1 VTALGSHFSKMEE
14 IEEFSGFSKLSIA
27 KCEQRSQFLSE
38 LIRNLENEIQEA
50 ENFPG
55 DQDAHIIDTI
65 EFSELSESEIEL
77 SEDEGAEF
85 LSGDNRGNSFD
96 LESEDELTRVED
108 LIDDPESEVEIDD
121 DEVLSTDILNNCP
134 EIIDDADESDAVSI
148 DGADV
153 DTDSNLVVEITPL
166 AASSEETLSSEEL
179 VSAVILDI
187 LDNIYRR
194 VEFSKEKNEEI
205 NEICDVDLQ
214 LNRPPLQLARLEEV
228 RSDSVLIGGRTLRAR
243 HSSSGSNAGQQ
254 TGGSRSRNSSG
265 GSGRGDSK
273 KARRDSSSGSTDK
286 VRHSSGESIKD
297 GGERISRQS
306 SVESASG
313 EAIKEEITAVRTL
326 RRRHA
331 SNGSNTTETAEP
343 ARKRRARF
351 SSGEGRSTR
360 STSGDVLERSRHSS
374 DDESIPS
381 NLSTPRMSP
390 RSRSPVKPVAGES
403 VVVNL
408 PKKKKK
414 KDSFEG
420 KARAEADVLKR
431 IAELQ
436 TQGLWMGKKM
446 IKKEEEKGK
455 YHWDFVLE
463 EMVWLAAVVQ
473 QEIKTKKVLAKKC
486 ASMIQKHF
494 KDKEL
499 SVMRAEKAKEA
510 NLRRIASMMSR
521 EVKNFWNNVNK
532 LFEYRVKIK
541 LDAKRKEALDQHLNF
556 IVDKT
561 EKYSTLL
568 AESLAENNSSMPN
581 SIPNSGAPSRSES
594 VMSGEEEAENDM
606 EYSPD
611 ADSDDDEETIEK
623 EEKEIEDKANENEIN
638 ELENEAEVPIEEL
651 LKKYYPDEF
660 GSIEVLKK
668 SDEIKTETDDDK
680 QNIESTINEDDKSE
694 DVGRGRR
701 RKKPLNI
708 EEIEARIKAEEDEQ
722 ALKKAESEA
731 KDEPED
737 EDDDKSDTEEDKLEE
752 YASMAAKF
760 QPTGNTLDTTT
771 VKTKVPFLLKHTL
784 REYQHIG
791 LDWMVSLFERSLNG
805 ILADEMGLG
814 KTIQTIAFL
823 SHLACDRGNWGPHLI
838 VVPTSV
844 MLNWEMEIKKWS
856 PAFKVLVYYGSQ
868 KERRLKRVGWT
879 KQNAFH
885 ICITSYKLVI
895 QDHSSFRRFK
905 WQYFILDE
913 AQHIKNFKSQRW
925 QLLLNFTSVGR
936 LLLTGTPLQNNLMEL
951 WSLMHFLMPHVFES
965 HRDFKEWFSNPM
977 AGMVEGNSEYNDS
990 LIKRLHKV
998 LRPFILRR
1006 LKNEV
1011 EKQLPKKYE
1020 HLVKC
1025 PLSKRQRFLYDD
1037 FMSRAKTRET
1047 LNSGNLLS
1055 VINVLMQLRKCC
1067 NHPNLFEPRP
1077 TLSPFVMELARPKVP
1092 DQADGVLTYN
1102 PLKEISL
1109 DNSPLLIS
1117 PLETKISAYTW
1128 FRCSTLRCSQATML
1142 EPPDPPAPFSCPKD
1156 KMRFEIRC
1164 QAPAVPKIQM
1174 VENPS
1179 FCQLE
1184 QTPLGPVIPVRYL
1197 SHPSGW
1203 LWQNG
1208 VKMKAPHG
1216 YFKIAKVKPMEIV
1229 SKQEDP
1235 DMDEDPCWKPVV
1247 DEEKSPEKDPQ
1258 KRKAEE
1264 ASLQDPYEDLFRHS
1278 KGIFSSSLFQNERL
1292 STVPPRSPSK
1302 NHTKRR
1308 KVEAKAREEL
1318 LEMPRMTQLRKDQT
1332 MSRRK
1337 LNLKL
1342 NDTKTNLIPM
1352 YGQELVELVE
1362 SMHILPASTLRTKL
1376 EIAITCTGY
1385 NNRKEEITCYSNSHS
1400 NISLVSKV
1408 DAIVERLTPIF
1419 SQFLMYVPEVSV
1431 PSPPPPTEL
1440 HSIPLPKSR
1449 YPGDFLVSKFQIQ
1462 CPDTRLIQYDCGK
1475 LQVLSKLLQT
1485 LQAGAHRALIFT
1497 QMTKM
1502 LDVLE
1507 AFLNYHGYVYMRLDG
1522 STKVE
1527 MRQCLM
1533 ERFNNDKKY
1542 FIFIL
1547 STRSGGVGI
1556 NLTGADTVI
1565 FYDSDWNPTMDAQA
1579 QDRCHRIGQTRDVH
1593 IYRLVSERTV
1603 EENIL
1608 KKANQK
1614 RLLGDIAIEGGNFT
1628 TAFFKKSTIS
1638 DLFDDGANT
1647 VEEEEGDQEVVN
1659 ESQTKTIGAFET
1671 ALATA
1676 EDDSD
1681 IQATK
1686 EAKAEENQDEN
1697 DFKEEEDQFN
1707 AVLNELSRVERYA
1720 LKHME
1725 WEEAEYIQEQLE
1737 AADAEIE
1744 ARKEE
1749 FDAEKLDE
1757 LTQEVREE
1765 LGVSSDEEEDEVD
1778 DGEGEQESEE
1788 EVDEYAPDENDS
1800 DDEDT
1805 IDKDEKHEQKDEFE
1819 INMLE
1824 NEAEVPMEELLK
1836 MYYPDQWR
1844 QMQGEGGGDTDGTEG
1859 SGGEGV
1865 EGRKKTRSRGNVE
1878 IDLWAL
1884 ENPEEALRASS
1895 AITPPVTK

>member
-1 VTALGSHFSKMEE
+1 MD
-14 IEEFSGFSKLSIA
+14 
-27 KCEQRSQFLSE
+27 
-38 LIRNLENEIQEA
+38 QEG
-50 ENFPG
+50 ERV
-55 DQDAHIIDTI
+55 AHIIDTI
-65 EFSELSESEIEL
+65 DFSELSESEIEL

-85 LSGDNRGNSFD
+85 LSGDNRGNSL
-96 LESEDELTRVED
+96 LEDESADELTRVED
-108 LIDDPESEVEIDD
+108 LIDDPDSEVEIDD
-121 DEVLSTDILNNCP
+121 DDLLSNTIENNCP
-134 EIIDDADESDAVSI
+134 EIPDDADESDANSY
-148 DGADV
+148 D
-153 DTDSNLVVEITPL
+153 DTDVESNLVVEITPL
-166 AASSEETLSSEEL
+166 AEAALEDISSDQLVAAVLSDIIIE
-179 VSAVILDI
+179 VITEIEDKYNVDI
-187 LDNIYRR
+187 SDGEHSVRT
-194 VEFSKEKNEEI
+194 
-205 NEICDVDLQ
+205 
-214 LNRPPLQLARLEEV
+214 PPYLPRLEEV
-228 RSDSVLIGGRTLRAR
+228 KADSIIIGGRTLRAR
-243 HSSSGSNAGQQ
+243 HTSTGSNSNA
-254 TGGSRSRNSSG
+254 GGSRSRNSSG
-265 GSGRGDSK
+265 GSGRGDSSK
-273 KARRDSSSGSTDK
+273 PAKRVRLSSNGSITRDRT
-286 VRHSSGESIKD
+286 RHSSGESQDSSSKKSNAVKL
-297 GGERISRQS
+297 ESLSRQS
-306 SVESASG
+306 SIES
-313 EAIKEEITAVRTL
+313 ITNEESPVDQILEVRTS
-326 RRRHA
+326 RRRNA
-331 SNGSNTTETAEP
+331 STDNGDVTEPPCKT
-343 ARKRRARF
+343 RARD
-351 SSGEGRSTR
+351 SSVDGRSTR
-360 STSGDVLERSRHSS
+360 STSGDVLDRSRHSS
-374 DDESIPS
+374 GESESSPS
-381 NLSTPRMSP
+381 NVSTPRMSP
-390 RSRSPVKPVAGES
+390 RSRSPVKTISGPGDTS
-403 VVVNL
+403 VVVTL

-420 KARAEADVLKR
+420 KARAEADILKR

-436 TQGLWMGKKM
+436 TQGLWTGKKM
-446 IKKEEEKGK
+446 VKQKDDDRGK

-486 ASMIQKHF
+486 ANMIQKHF

-510 NLRRIASMMSR
+510 NLRRIALMMSR
-521 EVKNFWNNVNK
+521 EVKSFWGNVNK

-568 AESLAENNSSMPN
+568 AESLAENNSVPN
-581 SIPNSGAPSRSES
+581 SVPNSGAPSRSVS
-594 VMSGEEEAENDM
+594 VMSGEEEGDNDM

-623 EEKEIEDKANENEIN
+623 EEKEIEDKGNENEIN
-638 ELENEAEVPIEEL
+638 ELENEAEVPIEDL
-651 LKKYYPDEF
+651 LKKYYPDQF
-660 GSIEVLKK
+660 G
-668 SDEIKTETDDDK
+668 
-680 QNIESTINEDDKSE
+680 NIEAQKREDESKVGKEGDANATLKIEDGEKAENSSE
-694 DVGRGRR
+694 EVGRGRR

-708 EEIEARIKAEEDEQ
+708 EEIEARIKVEEEEL
-722 ALKKAESEA
+722 ALKKAESEGMDVQES
-731 KDEPED
+731 KDEEG
-737 EDDDKSDTEEDKLEE
+737 SDTDGEDKLEE

-823 SHLACDRGNWGPHLI
+823 GHLACDRSNWGPHLI

-844 MLNWEMEIKKWS
+844 MLNWEMEIKKWF
-856 PAFKVLVYYGSQ
+856 PAFKVMVYYGSQ
-868 KERRLKRVGWT
+868 KERKLKRVGWT

-1047 LNSGNLLS
+1047 LSSGNLLS
-1055 VINVLMQLRKCC
+1055 VINILMQLRKCC

-1077 TLSPFVMELARPKVP
+1077 TLSPFVMDLAKPKIP

-1102 PLKEISL
+1102 PLREISL
-1109 DNSPLLIS
+1109 DTSPLLIA
-1117 PLETKISAYTW
+1117 PLETQISAYTW
-1128 FRCSTLRCSQATML
+1128 FRCSSLRCPPTTML
-1142 EPPDPPAPFSCPKD
+1142 NPPDIQPPFSCPRD
-1156 KMRFEIRC
+1156 KLRFEVRS
-1164 QAPAVPKIQM
+1164 QTPALPKIQI
-1174 VENPS
+1174 VENAS

-1184 QTPLGPVIPVRYL
+1184 QTPQGPVVPVRYL
-1197 SHPSGW
+1197 SNESGW
-1203 LWQNG
+1203 LWQEG
-1208 VKMKAPHG
+1208 VKLKAPQG
-1216 YFKIAKVKPMEIV
+1216 YYQPTKIIPNEIV
-1229 SKQEDP
+1229 AKQEDVK
-1235 DMDEDPCWKPVV
+1235 MDDDPRWTAPL
-1247 DEEKSPEKDPQ
+1247 DEERSPEKEAL
-1258 KRKAEE
+1258 KRKSEE
-1264 ASLQDPYEDLFRHS
+1264 NGLQDPYEDLFRHS
-1278 KGIFSSSLFQNERL
+1278 KGVFSSSLFLNERL
-1292 STVPPRSPSK
+1292 SVPPRSPSK
-1302 NHTKRR
+1302 SNTKRR
-1308 KVEAKAREEL
+1308 KVEAKAREEE
-1318 LEMPRMTQLRKDQT
+1318 LEMPSLTKLRADQT
-1332 MSRRK
+1332 VQRRK
-1337 LNLKL
+1337 LNLML
-1342 NDTKTNLIPM
+1342 NDRKTNLIPM
-1352 YGQELVELVE
+1352 YGSELVELVE
-1362 SMHILPASTLRTKL
+1362 SMSLLPSILTRTSL
-1376 EIAITCTGY
+1376 ESLTCRTIY
-1385 NNRKEEITCYSNSHS
+1385 SHLKEDISCYSNSHT
-1400 NISLVSKV
+1400 SLSLISKV
-1408 DAIVERLTPIF
+1408 DSIVSRLTPIF

-1431 PSPPPPTEL
+1431 PAPPPPSVL
-1440 HSIPLPKSR
+1440 LSFPLPTSR
-1449 YPGDFLVSKFQIQ
+1449 YPGDFLVSRFQIQ
-1462 CPDTRLIQYDCGK
+1462 TPDTRLIQYDCGK

-1628 TAFFKKSTIS
+1628 TAFFKKSTIN
-1638 DLFDDGANT
+1638 DLFHDGANAGEDEES
-1647 VEEEEGDQEVVN
+1647 VEEVRN
-1659 ESQTKTIGAFET
+1659 ESQKKSIGAFET

-1676 EDDSD
+1676 EDDTD

-1686 EAKAEENQDEN
+1686 EAKAEENLDEN

-1707 AVLNELSRVERYA
+1707 AVLNELSSVERYA
-1720 LKHME
+1720 LRHME
-1725 WEEAEYIQEQLE
+1725 WEEAEYVTEQMD
-1737 AADAEIE
+1737 AAEAEIE

-1765 LGVSSDEEEDEVD
+1765 LGVSTDEEED
-1778 DGEGEQESEE
+1778 DGEDDVDGEQESEE
-1788 EVDEYAPDENDS
+1788 ELDEYAPNENDS

-1805 IDKDEKHEQKDEFE
+1805 IDKDEKHEQKDDFE

-1836 MYYPDQWR
+1836 MYYPDQWK
-1844 QMQGEGGGDTDGTEG
+1844 QMQGEASVDSGTEG
-1859 SGGEGV
+1859 TECSGGEGAEV
-1865 EGRKKTRSRGNVE
+1865 RKKTRSRGNVE

-1895 AITPPVTK
+1895 VSNTPVTKL

>member
-1 VTALGSHFSKMEE
+1 
-14 IEEFSGFSKLSIA
+14 
-27 KCEQRSQFLSE
+27 
-38 LIRNLENEIQEA
+38 
-50 ENFPG
+50 
-55 DQDAHIIDTI
+55 
-65 EFSELSESEIEL
+65 
-77 SEDEGAEF
+77 
-85 LSGDNRGNSFD
+85 
-96 LESEDELTRVED
+96 
-108 LIDDPESEVEIDD
+108 LIDNADSEVEIDD
-121 DEVLSTDILNNCP
+121 DEVESSIVNEYPCELLDETDGDVGLSDN
-134 EIIDDADESDAVSI
+134 ESYNDR
-148 DGADV
+148 
-153 DTDSNLVVEITPL
+153 DSNLMVEITPL
-166 AASSEETLSSEEL
+166 CEANIDDETDGTSSKDVVE
-179 VSAVILDI
+179 VIILDLI
-187 LDNIYRR
+187 AQCVDLAKGDSRVCNVDDNI
-194 VEFSKEKNEEI
+194 KATT
-205 NEICDVDLQ
+205 
-214 LNRPPLQLARLEEV
+214 PLQIPRLDEV
-228 RSDSVLIGGRTLRAR
+228 IADSIVVGGRTLRAR
-243 HSSSGSNAGQQ
+243 HSSNGSTQDVGV
-254 TGGSRSRNSSG
+254 RSRNSSG
-265 GSGRGDSK
+265 GSAVGIARKEFDVNYDGYSSCKPMHLDGGNDSVNVS
-273 KARRDSSSGSTDK
+273 ARMENL
-286 VRHSSGESIKD
+286 RHSSVDSVIEEKD
-297 GGERISRQS
+297 DPAGL
-306 SVESASG
+306 
-313 EAIKEEITAVRTL
+313 VRTL
-326 RRRHA
+326 RRRHSSTDNIEKDEPPLKMRAKSSQDGSA
-331 SNGSNTTETAEP
+331 S
-343 ARKRRARF
+343 RCK
-351 SSGEGRSTR
+351 SGETTDN
-360 STSGDVLERSRHSS
+360 TSE
-374 DDESIPS
+374 DESLPS
-381 NLSTPRMSP
+381 SVSTPRMSP
-390 RSRSPVKPVAGES
+390 RSRSPVKSLTGDS
-403 VVVNL
+403 LIVNL
-408 PKKKKK
+408 TKKKKK
-414 KDSFEG
+414 KDSFDG
-420 KARAEADVLKR
+420 KAKAEADIMKR

-436 TQGLWMGKKM
+436 SQGLWTGKKM
-446 IKKEEEKGK
+446 VKKDDDKGK

-463 EMVWLAAVVQ
+463 EMVWLSAVVQ
-473 QEIKTKKVLAKKC
+473 QEIKTKKIIAKKC

-494 KDKEL
+494 KDKEM
-499 SVMRAEKAKEA
+499 SVLRAEKAREA
-510 NLRRIASMMSR
+510 NLRRIASTMSR
-521 EVKNFWNNVNK
+521 EVKNFWSNVNK

-568 AESLAENNSSMPN
+568 AESLAENNSMPN
-581 SIPNSGAPSRSES
+581 SVPNSGAPSRSES
-594 VMSGEEEAENDM
+594 VMSGDEEADNDI

-611 ADSDDDEETIEK
+611 ADSDDDEETIDK
-623 EEKEIEDKANENEIN
+623 EEKEVQEKNDNEIN
-638 ELENEAEVPIEEL
+638 ELESEAEVPIEEL
-651 LKKYYPDEF
+651 LKKYYPEQFSD
-660 GSIEVLKK
+660 IQVKK
-668 SDEIKTETDDDK
+668 KDIDVKLDTSNNKFEHSNEEIP
-680 QNIESTINEDDKSE
+680 
-694 DVGRGRR
+694 DVDAGRGRR

-708 EEIEARIKAEEDEQ
+708 EEIEAKIKAEEQVDIKKEDQ
-722 ALKKAESEA
+722 VEELELKPDS
-731 KDEPED
+731 
-737 EDDDKSDTEEDKLEE
+737 EEDKLEE

-823 SHLACDRGNWGPHLI
+823 AHLACDRGNWGPHLI

-844 MLNWEMEIKKWS
+844 MLNWEMEIKKWC

-868 KERRLKRVGWT
+868 RERRTKRVGWT

-925 QLLLNFTSVGR
+925 QLLLNFSSLGR

-977 AGMVEGNSEYNDS
+977 SGMVEGNSEYNDN

-1006 LKNEV
+1006 LKYEV

-1037 FMSRAKTRET
+1037 FMSRAKTKET

-1077 TLSPFVMELARPKVP
+1077 TLSPFVMEPTKTKVP
-1092 DQADGVLTYN
+1092 EGTDKLLSYN
-1102 PLKEISL
+1102 PLNQICLE
-1109 DNSPLLIS
+1109 NTPLLIT
-1117 PLETKISAYTW
+1117 PLETKISGYTW
-1128 FRCSTLRCSQATML
+1128 FRCSSLKCNEITMMN
-1142 EPPDPPAPFSCPKD
+1142 PPECASSFSCPKD
-1156 KMRFEIRC
+1156 RLRFEIKMKL
-1164 QAPAVPKIQM
+1164 PSVPKVQLI
-1174 VENPS
+1174 ENPS
-1179 FCQLE
+1179 FCQLD
-1184 QTPLGPVIPVRYL
+1184 QTPIGPVIPVKYL
-1197 SHPSGW
+1197 SNQNGW
-1203 LWQNG
+1203 LWQKG
-1208 VKMKAPHG
+1208 VTIKAPHG
-1216 YFKIAKVKPMEIV
+1216 YFQV
-1229 SKQEDP
+1229 SRNNNKENIIDSNS
-1235 DMDEDPCWKPVV
+1235 DNV
-1247 DEEKSPEKDPQ
+1247 DNEGIQWDSESGYEKEKDAV
-1258 KRKAEE
+1258 KRSADEC
-1264 ASLQDPYEDLFRHS
+1264 AIHDPYEDLFRHA
-1278 KGIFSSSLFQNERL
+1278 KGVFSSSLFL
-1292 STVPPRSPSK
+1292 SDGISSVSRSPTKST
-1302 NHTKRR
+1302 TKRR
-1308 KVEAKAREEL
+1308 KVEAKARNDE
-1318 LEMPRMTQLRKDQT
+1318 LEMPIRNQFLNEQT
-1332 MSRRK
+1332 RSRRK
-1337 LNLKL
+1337 FNFLLNNCKA
-1342 NDTKTNLIPM
+1342 NLIPM
-1352 YGQELVELVE
+1352 FGSELVEAVE
-1362 SMHILPASTLRTKL
+1362 SMSLKTMHAVRNRL
-1376 EIAITCTGY
+1376 ESFTCKTTSFSSI
-1385 NNRKEEITCYSNSHS
+1385 NRRREEVTCYSNSLNQPTLIS
-1400 NISLVSKV
+1400 TIDNIV
-1408 DAIVERLTPIF
+1408 DRLDPIF
-1419 SQFLMYVPEVSV
+1419 NNFVMYVPEASV
-1431 PSPPPPTEL
+1431 APRS
-1440 HSIPLPKSR
+1440 HSINNTLSCKLPGR
-1449 YPGDFLVSKFQIQ
+1449 FPGDSLLSKFQIQ

-1485 LQAGAHRALIFT
+1485 LQADGHRALIFT

-1527 MRQCLM
+1527 VRQCLM

-1628 TAFFKKSTIS
+1628 TAFFKKSTIN
-1638 DLFDDGANT
+1638 DLFQDGGSTPEDD
-1647 VEEEEGDQEVVN
+1647 
-1659 ESQTKTIGAFET
+1659 ESQDDAGTEVHKKSIGAFES

-1676 EDDSD
+1676 EDDTD
-1681 IQATK
+1681 IQASK

-1707 AVLNELSRVERYA
+1707 SVLNELSSVERYA
-1720 LKHME
+1720 LRHME
-1725 WEEAEYIQEQLE
+1725 YEEAEYITEQME

-1749 FDAEKLDE
+1749 FDAGKLDE
-1757 LTQEVREE
+1757 LTQEVRDE
-1765 LGVSSDEEEDEVD
+1765 LGISSDTEADDEQDEVDGNGTEDEVD
-1778 DGEGEQESEE
+1778 DYNPEES
-1788 EVDEYAPDENDS
+1788 DS

-1805 IDKDEKHEQKDEFE
+1805 IEKDEQLEQKDEFE

-1824 NEAEVPMEELLK
+1824 NEAEVPVEELLK
-1836 MYYPDQWR
+1836 MYYPDQWK
-1844 QMQGEGGGDTDGTEG
+1844 QMQSTASVESGTEG
-1859 SGGEGV
+1859 SVSGSEGNDD
-1865 EGRKKTRSRGNVE
+1865 RKKTRSRGNVT

-1884 ENPEEALRASS
+1884 ENPEDTIRGSS
-1895 AITPPVTK
+1895 IVNNTSGDT